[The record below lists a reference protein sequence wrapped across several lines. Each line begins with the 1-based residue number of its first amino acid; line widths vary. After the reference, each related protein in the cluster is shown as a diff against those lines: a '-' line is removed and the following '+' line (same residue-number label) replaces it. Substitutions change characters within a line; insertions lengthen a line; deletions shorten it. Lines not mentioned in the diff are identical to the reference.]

1 VTQVVKPAR
10 KKTEAAP
17 VSLRLDASQREQ
29 LNERAKRS
37 NTTVQH
43 MLRSLV
49 EDLLNGRSCFINPLG
64 QVFVR
69 DARGGS
75 PRMVADAAGPVAP
88 LSESGT
94 GPRA

>member
-1 VTQVVKPAR
+1 MTQVVKPVR
-10 KKTEAAP
+10 KQQKAAP
-17 VSLRLDASQREQ
+17 VCLRLDASQREQ
-29 LNERAKRS
+29 LNERAKRTGHS
-37 NTTVQH
+37 TQH
-43 MLRSLV
+43 MLKQLV

-69 DARGGS
+69 DPRGGS

-88 LSESGT
+88 LSEFGT